1 MKTSRFDKLRRLC
14 KELQDAI
21 VAKDAELMA
30 RLYDE
35 LSEVYMKVFAAE
47 DYSFEC
53 LKEYCLSTIV
63 CLQFKA
69 YNNMFGSTIE
79 EGNKTIGMID
89 SLISLSD
96 YSKDEKDELR
106 LL

>member
-1 MKTSRFDKLRRLC
+1 MKTSQFDKLRRLC

-47 DYSFEC
+47 DYRFEC

-63 CLQFKA
+63 CLQFK
-69 YNNMFGSTIE
+69 Y
-79 EGNKTIGMID
+79 
-89 SLISLSD
+89 
-96 YSKDEKDELR
+96 R
-106 LL
+106 